1 MSRRLHA
8 LALAAVL
15 AAPAVALG
23 QSTAPQAREFML
35 RGPGVGMTC
44 AAWLELRAAADGMFA
59 VQKREQY
66 RSVVAWGLG
75 YLSGAARYDEELDPL
90 RRMDEEATV
99 AWLAAHCRTQPA
111 QEFRLALE
119 AFIEAHPRR

>member
-1 MSRRLHA
+1 MLRRLHA
-8 LALAAVL
+8 LVLAGVVALPALAL
-15 AAPAVALG
+15 AQGA
-23 QSTAPQAREFML
+23 APQAREFML

-44 AAWLELRAAADGMFA
+44 AAWLELRAAAEGMFA

-99 AWLAAHCRTQPA
+99 AWLVAHCRNQPA